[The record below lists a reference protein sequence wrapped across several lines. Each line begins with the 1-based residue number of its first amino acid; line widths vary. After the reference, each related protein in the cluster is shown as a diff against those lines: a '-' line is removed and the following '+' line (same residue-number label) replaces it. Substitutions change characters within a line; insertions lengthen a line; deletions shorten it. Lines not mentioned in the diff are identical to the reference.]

1 MSTINMGITKMMLN
15 STPTGLNAHYIN
27 MFQTRGNAFLK
38 SLGIL
43 CAAFVAVNVVGVPT
57 PASAQDVD
65 IETCAN
71 LRVPETVNLLSLD
84 STLAKCLNLYQYSG
98 QNLSR
103 FQTSNPDSTVDR
115 ILLSKSGVELTLI
128 K

>member
-1 MSTINMGITKMMLN
+1 MSLMKLDLLLSILRTFFEAEAETLIPPLVFASVMMLK
-15 STPTGLNAHYIN
+15 PAFHRWRFKIVRAVDLEDRHY
-27 MFQTRGNAFLK
+27 TEPVYS
-38 SLGIL
+38 SLAI
-43 CAAFVAVNVVGVPT
+43 F
-57 PASAQDVD
+57 
-65 IETCAN
+65 
-71 LRVPETVNLLSLD
+71 
-84 STLAKCLNLYQYSG
+84 QYSG